1 MLVHNPHLFAFQKNA
16 IGAIKCP
23 MIKEEMSIQEFEC
36 TQQRKEAVH
45 FKTGSR
51 ADGLVPVDINPTMS
65 PDYDA
70 MWILPSIFDVNIGH
84 KKGFYLQCERDVP
97 THVTVRAV
105 PQIPDHGCLT
115 TVRANRY
122 LNAESLLKSAGNLS
136 EILFSNDAKNTFM
149 AQSVAW
155 NMMGKVMIF
164 CVLLRAERHLRT
176 YVGLQ
181 RDVNQSLGWNTYHM
195 NAFASSVEYW
205 SQSHISIAMTIK
217 RKYFFVNHFRFK
229 RLYYSNRYL
238 SGCDRLQLCS
248 SML

>member
-1 MLVHNPHLFAFQKNA
+1 
-16 IGAIKCP
+16 
-23 MIKEEMSIQEFEC
+23 MSIQEFER

-122 LNAESLLKSAGNLS
+122 LNAESLLKSAGTLS
-136 EILFSNDAKNTFM
+136 EILFSNDAKKHIHGPVCCVEYDGKSYDLLC
-149 AQSVAW
+149 AVACRTPFEDIRW
-155 NMMGKVMIF
+155 F
-164 CVLLRAERHLRT
+164 AERRKSESWMKHIPHERICK
-176 YVGLQ
+176 Q
-181 RDVNQSLGWNTYHM
+181 RGILVPKPYINCDDYKKKIL
-195 NAFASSVEYW
+195 
-205 SQSHISIAMTIK
+205 
-217 RKYFFVNHFRFK
+217 FR
-229 RLYYSNRYL
+229 
-238 SGCDRLQLCS
+238 
-248 SML
+248 